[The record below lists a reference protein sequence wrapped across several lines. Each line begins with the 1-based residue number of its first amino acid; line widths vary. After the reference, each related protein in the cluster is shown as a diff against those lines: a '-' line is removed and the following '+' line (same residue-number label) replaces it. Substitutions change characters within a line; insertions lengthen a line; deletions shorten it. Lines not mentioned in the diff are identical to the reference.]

1 MNYIET
7 LNELRNEF
15 QQLNYKDRQQLD
27 KLSNRLKL
35 YMKKLFGEN
44 SDYIKKFSRISF
56 FVMYAPS
63 TDDAKID
70 AWESGK
76 YKTYNLID
84 TMIED
89 LQLDTPKPP
98 TQTINQNKNTKV
110 FIVHGRD
117 DLAKIEVARFLEK
130 LGIEAIILHEQANG
144 GATIIEKFEQYADV
158 GFAVILYT
166 PCDTGK
172 YKDDKKTTSRAR
184 QNVVFE
190 HGYFIGKIGRKNVLA
205 LVKDDVEKPSDIDG
219 VVYQPMDNSGAWK
232 FKLAKELQNCNFDI
246 DMNKISI

>member
-1 MNYIET
+1 MNKIEILEQSKQEFSALTSAGSDFNKT
-7 LNELRNEF
+7 L
-15 QQLNYKDRQQLD
+15 Q
-27 KLSNRLKL
+27 RLEMVIGKI
-35 YMKKLFGEN
+35 FGEQ
-44 SDYIKKFSRISF
+44 SKYLEKLKSIRFYPTIVVAGVQEDTRPYFFSG
-56 FVMYAPS
+56 
-63 TDDAKID
+63 TDKV
-70 AWESGK
+70 K
-76 YKTYNLID
+76 NLID
-84 TMIED
+84 VMIED
-89 LQLDTPKPP
+89 LELDTTKPP
-98 TQTINQNKNTKV
+98 TQVINLNKCNKV
-110 FIVHGRD
+110 FVVHGRD
-117 DLAKIEVARFLEK
+117 DLAKNEVARFLEK
-130 LGIEAIILHEQANG
+130 LGIEAIILHEQVNG
-144 GATIIEKFEQYADV
+144 GATIIEKFEQYSDV

-172 YKDDKKTTSRAR
+172 YKDDKKANFRAR

>member
-7 LNELRNEF
+7 LYELRNEF
-15 QQLNYKDRQQLD
+15 QQLKYKDMQQLD

-56 FVMYAPS
+56 LVMYAPS
-63 TDDAKID
+63 TDDAKIA

-89 LQLDTPKPP
+89 LELDITKPP
-98 TQTINQNKNTKV
+98 TQVINLNKSTKV
-110 FIVHGRD
+110 FVVHGRD

-130 LGIEAIILHEQANG
+130 LGIEAIILHEQTNG
-144 GATIIEKFEQYADV
+144 GATIIEKFEQYSDV

-172 YKDDKKTTSRAR
+172 YKDDKMATFRAR